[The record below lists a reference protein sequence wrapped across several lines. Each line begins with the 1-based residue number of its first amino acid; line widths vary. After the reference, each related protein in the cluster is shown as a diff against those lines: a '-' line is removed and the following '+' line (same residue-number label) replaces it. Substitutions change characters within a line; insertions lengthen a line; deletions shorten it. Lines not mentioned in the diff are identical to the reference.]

1 MKVGNMS
8 VRKRKRNREG
18 RHAQRKHAAKAKD
31 KAREAV
37 VLLEQARELIAED
50 DAGQPAIKHLY
61 AAIDE
66 AESRATMLED
76 WYRRTYSP
84 AEETWPR

>member
-8 VRKRKRNREG
+8 VRK
-18 RHAQRKHAAKAKD
+18 RKHAAKAKD

-66 AESRATMLED
+66 AESRAIMLED
-76 WYRRTYSP
+76 WYRRTYSQ

>member
-1 MKVGNMS
+1 MN
-8 VRKRKRNREG
+8 VRKRKGEG
-18 RHAQRKHAAKAKD
+18 RHPQRKRAAKAKD

-50 DAGQPAIKHLY
+50 DAGQPAIKHVY

-66 AESRATMLED
+66 AEGRATMLED

-84 AEETWPR
+84 AEEK

>member
-8 VRKRKRNREG
+8 VRKRNREG

>member
-1 MKVGNMS
+1 MEVGNTIM
-8 VRKRKRNREG
+8 RKRNRGG
-18 RHAQRKHAAKAKD
+18 RHLQRKSAAKAKD

-50 DAGQPAIKHLY
+50 DAGQPAIKHVH

-66 AESRATMLED
+66 AEGRATLLED
-76 WYRRTYSP
+76 WYRRTYSSP
-84 AEETWPR
+84 AEEKLSR

>member
-1 MKVGNMS
+1 MS
-8 VRKRKRNREG
+8 VRMGNREG
-18 RHAQRKHAAKAKD
+18 RHPQLKRATKAKD
-31 KAREAV
+31 NVREAV

-50 DAGQPAIKHLY
+50 DVGQPAIKHVY

-66 AESRATMLED
+66 AEGRAKVLED

-84 AEETWPR
+84 VEENLPT

>member
-1 MKVGNMS
+1 MEVGNMS
-8 VRKRKRNREG
+8 VRKRNREG
-18 RHAQRKHAAKAKD
+18 RHPQRKRAAKAKD

-37 VLLEQARELIAED
+37 VLLEQARALIAED
-50 DAGQPAIKHLY
+50 DAGQPAIKHVY

-66 AESRATMLED
+66 AEGRAPLLED

-84 AEETWPR
+84 AEEKLPR

>member
-1 MKVGNMS
+1 MS
-8 VRKRKRNREG
+8 VRKRNREG
-18 RHAQRKHAAKAKD
+18 RHPQRKGAAKAKD

-50 DAGQPAIKHLY
+50 DAGQPAIKHVC

-66 AESRATMLED
+66 AEGRATMLED
-76 WYRRTYSP
+76 WYRRTYSSS
-84 AEETWPR
+84 AEEK

>member
-1 MKVGNMS
+1 MS
-8 VRKRKRNREG
+8 VRKRIREG
-18 RHAQRKHAAKAKD
+18 RHPQRKRAAKAKA

-50 DAGQPAIKHLY
+50 DAGQPALKHVC

-66 AESRATMLED
+66 AEGRATMRED
-76 WYRRTYSP
+76 WYRRKYSSP
-84 AEETWPR
+84 AEEKSSR

>member
-1 MKVGNMS
+1 MS
-8 VRKRKRNREG
+8 IRKRNRGG
-18 RHAQRKHAAKAKD
+18 RHPERKHAAKAKD

-50 DAGQPAIKHLY
+50 DAGQPAIKHVY

-66 AESRATMLED
+66 AEGRGTLLED
-76 WYRRTYSP
+76 WYRRTYSSP
-84 AEETWPR
+84 AEEK